1 MSHSKS
7 FAYFFFS
14 LSNLQAIKKP
24 LQCAYTCRPSRQSM
38 TPCVIWSTALRRWAR
53 LVTQSPAH
61 PGTCGLLP
69 PAENHA
75 CVLRLRGESPMEIRI
90 LPSLFKLCAS
100 QILTKIQNTVRLS
113 RNPLYPAFCVIH
125 EWTWTGCC
133 WQHHELSSFVV
144 SCLSLQGYFFAWS
157 HIREH
162 RLWGQVSTGTQ
173 KVLSPYLWTNWV
185 ISYLLP
191 RNHTCVFSPFP
202 LTCQRAQIVG
212 CTVKSPQRVGN
223 VGLFLVSLAWK
234 VDLKN

>member
-1 MSHSKS
+1 MHVYWGWRGSHPRRTEFCLLCSS
-7 FAYFFFS
+7 YVPARFS
-14 LSNLQAIKKP
+14 LR
-24 LQCAYTCRPSRQSM
+24 YTN
-38 TPCVIWSTALRRWAR
+38 TAR
-53 LVTQSPAH
+53 LS
-61 PGTCGLLP
+61 G
-69 PAENHA
+69 
-75 CVLRLRGESPMEIRI
+75 
-90 LPSLFKLCAS
+90 
-100 QILTKIQNTVRLS
+100 
-113 RNPLYPAFCVIH
+113 NPLYPAFCLH
-125 EWTWTGCC
+125 HTWVNVNWCC

-191 RNHTCVFSPFP
+191 RNHPSVFSPFP
-202 LTCQRAQIVG
+202 LTCQRSQIKG